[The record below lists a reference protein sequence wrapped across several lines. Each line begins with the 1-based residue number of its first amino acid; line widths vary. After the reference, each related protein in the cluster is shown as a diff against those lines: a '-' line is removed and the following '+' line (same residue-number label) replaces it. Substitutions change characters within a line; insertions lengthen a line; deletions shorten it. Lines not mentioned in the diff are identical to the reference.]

1 MKRLQFGTKK
11 CFKLHVGKT
20 CNQTLCKDLFVGGWK
35 MSVAEDVLTGKCT
48 QVETFVGDVKMGL
61 KEEQMY
67 LGDIISADASHKK
80 NIEHRKNKG
89 YGVINQIMQILE
101 TAFFGKYYFE
111 VALVLRSSMF
121 LSSLL
126 LNSEAWVNLTEKDI
140 RSLEQ
145 SDEILLSRILDCD
158 AHTSNVAKYLELGVV
173 PVKFEIIKR
182 KIIYLQYIL
191 QQEKSS
197 MVYKVFQATQE
208 NPVNNDFVKS
218 CLKYLE
224 MLDIK
229 MSFSEIEDMSTWRFK
244 KIVKEKTNLAAY
256 TYLMEKKNQ
265 PNKQTKIANLKYEK
279 LEMQDYLLDGN
290 FNTQVSK
297 VVYKART
304 QTLDIKTHK
313 RWKYDDDICVACH
326 ERQETIQELLTCT
339 YLSDKNEETKP
350 MHYDWLISG
359 SGRQM
364 FKVGQVLAK
373 RLKAREKII
382 EGIT

>member
-1 MKRLQFGTKK
+1 
-11 CFKLHVGKT
+11 
-20 CNQTLCKDLFVGGWK
+20 
-35 MSVAEDVLTGKCT
+35 
-48 QVETFVGDVKMGL
+48 
-61 KEEQMY
+61 
-67 LGDIISADASHKK
+67 
-80 NIEHRKNKG
+80 
-89 YGVINQIMQILE
+89 
-101 TAFFGKYYFE
+101 
-111 VALVLRSSMF
+111 
-121 LSSLL
+121 
-126 LNSEAWVNLTEKDI
+126 
-140 RSLEQ
+140 
-145 SDEILLSRILDCD
+145 
-158 AHTSNVAKYLELGVV
+158 
-173 PVKFEIIKR
+173 
-182 KIIYLQYIL
+182 
-191 QQEKSS
+191 
-197 MVYKVFQATQE
+197 
-208 NPVNNDFVKS
+208 
-218 CLKYLE
+218 
-224 MLDIK
+224 
-229 MSFSEIEDMSTWRFK
+229 
-244 KIVKEKTNLAAY
+244 
-256 TYLMEKKNQ
+256 MEKKNH